1 MLSGCEFDVTP
12 MDIRSLDQRSKSND
26 ALACP
31 AGICTVPADFESPV
45 FPVPVSEVL
54 TIVETVIGSEP
65 RTKILAKHG
74 ELQQR
79 VFVQRSRIF
88 RFPDTIWIQA
98 VSRGAG
104 AALIMYSRSNYGNS
118 DLGVNKRR
126 VGKWMAKLTDRLQR
140 SGTGN

>member
-1 MLSGCEFDVTP
+1 
-12 MDIRSLDQRSKSND
+12 MDIRSLDQRSTSND

-31 AGICTVPADFESPV
+31 AGICSVPADFDSAV
-45 FPVPVSEVL
+45 FPLPVNEVL
-54 TIVETVIGSEP
+54 TIVETVIGNEP
-65 RTKILAKHG
+65 RTKLVAKEE

-98 VSRGAG
+98 LSRGG
-104 AALIMYSRSNYGNS
+104 GTALIMYSRSNYGDS

-126 VGKWMAKLTDRLQR
+126 VEKWMTKLTERLQKP
-140 SGTGN
+140 GAGN